1 MGACWEQFEIS
12 LGSNYNY
19 KASPNPEFISKLQ
32 ARTDLPQNQYCTE
45 KHLIVAGACPGQ
57 SRKNKWLRLYFRI
70 MPRGLA
76 IIRGI
81 ISYIKNSILFSALA
95 TSYFIGVWAQ
105 APGEPLGPGPRGT
118 LGPGPQGEPLGPGTF
133 FGHVFRAGFQ
143 SRFFQNCSHFGWV
156 RRFSLLLTLCAR
168 RHERRTHQA

>member
-1 MGACWEQFEIS
+1 MIADVCKQFYCIQVRGAAATYRFLSSDWHD
-12 LGSNYNY
+12 G
-19 KASPNPEFISKLQ
+19 
-32 ARTDLPQNQYCTE
+32 TE

-57 SRKNKWLRLYFRI
+57 SRKNKWLPLYFRI

-95 TSYFIGVWAQ
+95 TSYFIGVWAR

-118 LGPGPQGEPLGPGTF
+118 LGPGHVFRARFSGTF
-133 FGHVFRAGFQ
+133 FGQVFRA
-143 SRFFQNCSHFGWV
+143 
-156 RRFSLLLTLCAR
+156 RFSDTFFRKL
-168 RHERRTHQA
+168 